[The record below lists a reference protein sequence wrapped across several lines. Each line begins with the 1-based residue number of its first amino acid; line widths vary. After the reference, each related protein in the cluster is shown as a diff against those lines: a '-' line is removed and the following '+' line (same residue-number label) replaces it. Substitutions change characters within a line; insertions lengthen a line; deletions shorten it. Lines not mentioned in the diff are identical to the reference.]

1 MKLNKKP
8 IIFLLGP
15 TASGK
20 TDWAINWQNEF
31 EALEII
37 SVDSVMV
44 YRECN
49 VGSAKPSSTIL
60 KKHPH
65 HLVNHVSLDSIFS
78 VADFYDSAL
87 RLIDDIHARDK
98 IPLMVGGSMMYF
110 SLLKKGI
117 SNLPSADLKLRDELE
132 QKILTNGLDALHAD
146 LIKLDPEAG
155 QNIDPHDSQRIIRA
169 IEIIISTNM
178 SLNENLSSEKSSALK
193 EKYTLIEFGIFPQER
208 SKLHE
213 RIESRQE
220 ILVGDKLLEEIVNIQ
235 NRFDISVEHPAM
247 KAINYRQGLQVVEG
261 SLEKSKLFEKSLF
274 ATRQFAKRQ
283 CTWMRGW
290 ENLIYFDLHQG
301 EEAVEQLKKQ
311 FNLLEI
317 V

>member
-1 MKLNKKP
+1 M
-8 IIFLLGP
+8 GP

-20 TDWAINWQNEF
+20 TDWAINFQNQF
-31 EALEII
+31 PVLEII

-44 YRECN
+44 YKECN
-49 VGSAKPSSTIL
+49 VGSAKPSNAIL

-78 VADFYDSAL
+78 VADFYDSAI
-87 RLIDDIHARDK
+87 RLIDDIHARDQ

-110 SLLKKGI
+110 NLLKKGI
-117 SNLPSADLKLRDELE
+117 SDLPSADRMLRDELE
-132 QKILTNGLDALHAD
+132 QRIFADGVDALHAD
-146 LIKLDPEAG
+146 LRRLDPIAAK
-155 QNIDPHDSQRIIRA
+155 NIDSHDSQRIIRA
-169 IEIIISTNM
+169 IEIISSTGM
-178 SLNENLSSEKSSALK
+178 SLNENLSSEQTRELK
-193 EKYTLIEFGIFPQER
+193 EKYTLIEFGIFPEER
-208 SKLHE
+208 AKLHE

-220 ILVGDKLLEEIVNIQ
+220 ILVGDKLLEEIVNIK
-235 NRFDISVEHPAM
+235 NIFNISTEHPAM

-261 SLEKSKLFEKSLF
+261 KLEKSKLFEKSLF

-290 ENLIYFDLHQG
+290 ENLICFDLHQG
-301 EEAVEQLKKQ
+301 EKAAEQLKKQ
-311 FNLLEI
+311 LNLLEI

>member
-1 MKLNKKP
+1 M
-8 IIFLLGP
+8 GP

-20 TDWAINWQNEF
+20 TDWAINFQTQF
-31 EALEII
+31 PVLEII

-44 YRECN
+44 YKECN
-49 VGSAKPSSTIL
+49 VGSAKPLNAIL

-78 VADFYDSAL
+78 VADFYDSAI
-87 RLIDDIHARDK
+87 RLIDDIHARDQ

-110 SLLKKGI
+110 NLLKKGI
-117 SNLPSADLKLRDELE
+117 SNLPSADRMLRDELE
-132 QKILTNGLDALHAD
+132 QRIFTDGLDALHAD
-146 LIKLDPEAG
+146 LSMLDPIAAK
-155 QNIDPHDSQRIIRA
+155 NIDSHDSQRIIRA
-169 IEIIISTNM
+169 IEIITSTGM
-178 SLNENLSSEKSSALK
+178 SLNENLLSGQTRELK
-193 EKYTLIEFGIFPQER
+193 EKYTLIEFGIFPEER
-208 SKLHE
+208 AKLHE

-220 ILVGDKLLEEIVNIQ
+220 ILVGDKLLEEIVNIK
-235 NRFDISVEHPAM
+235 NIFNISTEHPAM

-261 SLEKSKLFEKSLF
+261 KLEKSKLFEKSLF

-290 ENLIYFDLHQG
+290 ENLICFDLHQG
-301 EEAVEQLKKQ
+301 EEAAEQLKKQ
-311 FNLLEI
+311 LNLLEI

>member
-1 MKLNKKP
+1 LKLNKKP

-49 VGSAKPSSTIL
+49 VGSAKPSEAIL

-132 QKILTNGLDALHAD
+132 QKILINGIDALHAD

-208 SKLHE
+208 SMLHE

-235 NRFDISVEHPAM
+235 NSFDISAEHPAM

-261 SLEKSKLFEKSLF
+261 KLEKSKLFEKSLF

-301 EEAVEQLKKQ
+301 EEAAEQLKKQ

>member
-1 MKLNKKP
+1 LKLSKKP

-15 TASGK
+15 TGSGK
-20 TDWAINWQNEF
+20 TDWAINWQNQF
-31 EALEII
+31 KALEII

-44 YRECN
+44 YKECN
-49 VGSAKPSSTIL
+49 VGSAKPSNAIL

-78 VADFYDSAL
+78 VADFYDSAMK
-87 RLIDDIHARDK
+87 LIDDIHARDK

-110 SLLKKGI
+110 NLLKTGI
-117 SNLPSADLKLRDELE
+117 STLPSADQILRGELE
-132 QKILTNGLDALHAD
+132 KKILTDGVDALHAD
-146 LIKLDPEAG
+146 LTRLDPKAAK
-155 QNIDPHDSQRIIRA
+155 NIDSQDSQRIIRA
-169 IEIIISTNM
+169 IEIISSTSM
-178 SLNENLSSEKSSALK
+178 SLSENLAAEQTRGLE
-193 EKYTLIEFGIFPQER
+193 EKYSLIEFGIFPVER
-208 SKLHE
+208 AKLHA

-220 ILVGDKLLEEIVNIQ
+220 TLVGDNLLEEIVNIQ
-235 NRFDISVEHPAM
+235 NIFDISAEHPAM
-247 KAINYRQGLQVVEG
+247 KAINYRQGLQVVAG
-261 SLEKSKLFEKSLF
+261 KLEQSKLFEKSLF

-301 EEAVEQLKKQ
+301 EEAAEQLKKQ
-311 FNLLEI
+311 LNLLEI

>member
-1 MKLNKKP
+1 MKLHKKP

-20 TDWAINWQNEF
+20 TDWAINWQNQF

-44 YRECN
+44 YKECN
-49 VGSAKPSSTIL
+49 VGSAKPTDAIL

-65 HLVNHVSLDSIFS
+65 HLVNHVSLDCIFS
-78 VADFYDSAL
+78 VADFYDSAM
-87 RLIDDIHARDK
+87 RLIDDIHTRDK

-110 SLLKKGI
+110 NILKKGI
-117 SNLPSADLKLRDELE
+117 SNLPSADPKLRNELE
-132 QKILTNGLDALHAD
+132 QKIFANGIDSLHAD
-146 LIKLDPEAG
+146 LCRLDPKAAES
-155 QNIDPHDSQRIIRA
+155 IDSHDSQRIIRA
-169 IEIIISTNM
+169 IEIITSTGM
-178 SLNENLSSEKSSALK
+178 SLNENLSSEQTSELK
-193 EKYTLIEFGIFPQER
+193 EKYTLIEFGIFPDER
-208 SKLHE
+208 AKLHE

-220 ILVGDKLLEEIVNIQ
+220 VLVGDKLLEEIVNIK
-235 NRFDISVEHPAM
+235 NIFNISAEHPAM

-261 SLEKSKLFEKSLF
+261 KLDKSKLFEKSLF

-290 ENLIYFDLHQG
+290 QNLICFDLHQA
-301 EEAVEQLKKQ
+301 EEAAEQLKKQ
-311 FNLLEI
+311 LNLLEI

>member
-49 VGSAKPSSTIL
+49 VGSAKPSDNIL

-132 QKILTNGLDALHAD
+132 QKILINGIDALHAD

-208 SKLHE
+208 SMLHE

-235 NRFDISVEHPAM
+235 NSFDISAEHPAM

-261 SLEKSKLFEKSLF
+261 KLEKSKLFEKSLF

-290 ENLIYFDLHQG
+290 ENLIYFDLHQE
-301 EEAVEQLKKQ
+301 EEAAEQLKKQ

>member
-1 MKLNKKP
+1 M
-8 IIFLLGP
+8 GP

-20 TDWAINWQNEF
+20 TDWAINFQNQF
-31 EALEII
+31 PVLEII

-44 YRECN
+44 YKECN
-49 VGSAKPSSTIL
+49 VGSAKPSNAIL

-78 VADFYDSAL
+78 VADFYDSAI
-87 RLIDDIHARDK
+87 RLIDDIHARDQ

-110 SLLKKGI
+110 NLLKKGI
-117 SNLPSADLKLRDELE
+117 SDLPSADRMLRDELE
-132 QKILTNGLDALHAD
+132 QRIFTDGVDALHAD
-146 LIKLDPEAG
+146 LSRLDPVAAK
-155 QNIDPHDSQRIIRA
+155 NIDSHDSQRIIRA
-169 IEIIISTNM
+169 IEIITSTGM
-178 SLNENLSSEKSSALK
+178 SLNENLSSEQTRELK
-193 EKYTLIEFGIFPQER
+193 EKYTLIEFGIFPEER
-208 SKLHE
+208 AKLHE

-220 ILVGDKLLEEIVNIQ
+220 ILVGDKLLEEIVNIK
-235 NRFDISVEHPAM
+235 NIFNISTEHPAM

-261 SLEKSKLFEKSLF
+261 KLEKSKLFEKSLF

-290 ENLIYFDLHQG
+290 ENLICFDLHQG
-301 EEAVEQLKKQ
+301 EKAAEQLKKQ
-311 FNLLEI
+311 LNLLEI

>member
-1 MKLNKKP
+1 MKLSKKP

-20 TDWAINWQNEF
+20 TDWAINWQNQF

-44 YRECN
+44 YKECN
-49 VGSAKPSSTIL
+49 VGSAKPSNAIL

-78 VADFYDSAL
+78 VADFYDSAMK
-87 RLIDDIHARDK
+87 LIDDIHARDK

-110 SLLKKGI
+110 NLLKTGI
-117 SNLPSADLKLRDELE
+117 STLPSADRILRDELE
-132 QKILTNGLDALHAD
+132 KKILTDGVDALHAD
-146 LIKLDPEAG
+146 LTKLDPEAAK
-155 QNIDPHDSQRIIRA
+155 NIDSQDSQRIIRA
-169 IEIIISTNM
+169 IEIISSTGM
-178 SLNENLSSEKSSALK
+178 SMSENLASEQTRGLK
-193 EKYTLIEFGIFPQER
+193 EKHTLIEFGIFPVER
-208 SKLHE
+208 AKLHA

-220 ILVGDKLLEEIVNIQ
+220 TLVGDNLLEEIVNIQ
-235 NRFDISVEHPAM
+235 NIFDISAEHPAM

-261 SLEKSKLFEKSLF
+261 KLEQSKLFEKSLF

-301 EEAVEQLKKQ
+301 EEAAEQLKKQ
-311 FNLLEI
+311 LNLLEI

>member
-1 MKLNKKP
+1 
-8 IIFLLGP
+8 
-15 TASGK
+15 
-20 TDWAINWQNEF
+20 
-31 EALEII
+31 
-37 SVDSVMV
+37 MV
-44 YRECN
+44 YKECN
-49 VGSAKPSSTIL
+49 IGSAKPSGTIL

-87 RLIDDIHARDK
+87 RLIDDIHSRDK

-132 QKILTNGLDALHAD
+132 QKILTNGVNALHAD
-146 LIKLDPEAG
+146 LGKLDPEAG

-193 EKYTLIEFGIFPQER
+193 EKYTLIEFGIFPKER

-235 NRFDISVEHPAM
+235 NIFDISAEHPAM
-247 KAINYRQGLQVVEG
+247 KAINYRQGLQVVQG
-261 SLEKSKLFEKSLF
+261 KLEKSKLFEKSLF

-290 ENLIYFDLHQG
+290 ENLINFDLHQAK
-301 EEAVEQLKKQ
+301 EAAEQLKKQ
-311 FNLLEI
+311 LNLLEI